1 MNEIEKE
8 NLVEGQEGN
17 DNDLDLLEEIKS
29 LKANS
34 VSKEEYNKLQEKN
47 KTLMRQIING
57 GGTKGESEETVDI
70 EEVRTKIFQ
79 HPEDMT
85 DLEFWKNTL
94 ALRKKRLEK
103 EGVDIFLPKG
113 KKTRY
118 TNIDK
123 ESANHVAEVIE
134 QLIDESDG
142 SPDVFKALLNNAI
155 EN

>member
-1 MNEIEKE
+1 MNDNE
-8 NLVEGQEGN
+8 NLNQVNGQDGT

-57 GGTKGESEETVDI
+57 GGTSGESEETVDL
-70 EEVRTKIFQ
+70 EELRNKIFGN
-79 HPEDMT
+79 PEDMT
-85 DLEFWKNTL
+85 DLDFWKNTL
-94 ALRKKRLEK
+94 ALRNERLK

-113 KKTRY
+113 KRTRY
-118 TNIDK
+118 SNFDK
-123 ESANHVAEVIE
+123 ESANHVAQVIE
-134 QLIDESDG
+134 QLIQDSEG
-142 SPDVFKALLNNAI
+142 SPQVFKALLNNAI

>member
-1 MNEIEKE
+1 MDDNVIL
-8 NLVEGQEGN
+8 NPVPGQDET
-17 DNDLDLLEEIKS
+17 DDLDLLEEIKN

-57 GGTKGESEETVDI
+57 GGTSGESEETVDT
-70 EEVRTKIFQ
+70 EELRKKLFEN
-79 HPEDMT
+79 PEDMT
-85 DLEFWKNTL
+85 DLDFWKNTI
-94 ALRKKRLEK
+94 ALRKERLK
-103 EGVDIFLPKG
+103 DGVDIFLPKG

-118 TNIDK
+118 STSDK

-134 QLIDESDG
+134 QLIQDCEG
-142 SPDVFKALLNNAI
+142 SPQVFKALLNNAI